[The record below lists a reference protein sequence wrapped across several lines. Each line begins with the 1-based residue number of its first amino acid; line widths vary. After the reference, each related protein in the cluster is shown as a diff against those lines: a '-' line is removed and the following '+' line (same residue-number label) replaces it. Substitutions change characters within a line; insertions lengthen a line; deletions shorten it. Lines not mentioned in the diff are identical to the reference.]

1 MASMIIRGFE
11 IGPFWTNCYIVGSE
25 STSEGMII
33 DPAADP
39 DFIMKQVKKL
49 NLDIKII
56 VATHT
61 HPDHLMA
68 LGAIK
73 KETGASFALH
83 EAEPSGKRAA
93 GASRMISLMVGSP
106 VEPPPDPDI
115 VLKDGDIIEVGDLK
129 FTVLH
134 TPGHSPGGICLYG
147 NGVVFVGDTLF
158 NLSVGRTDFPGCS
171 HDVLI
176 DSIQRKLMVMPDDTT
191 VYPGHGPKTTIGDER
206 RHNPFLRF

>member
-1 MASMIIRGFE
+1 MIIRGFE
-11 IGPFWTNCYIVGSE
+11 IGPFGTNCYIVGSE
-25 STSEGMII
+25 STGEGMII

-49 NLDIKII
+49 ELDIKII
-56 VATHT
+56 VATHS

-68 LGAIK
+68 LGDVK
-73 KETGASFALH
+73 KATGAAFAMH
-83 EAEPSGKRAA
+83 GDEPSGRRAA
-93 GASRMISLMVGSP
+93 GASRMISLMVGGP
-106 VEPPPDPDI
+106 VETPPDPDI

-147 NGVVFVGDTLF
+147 NGVVFAGDTLF
-158 NLSVGRTDFPGCS
+158 NLSVGRSDFPGCS

-176 DSIQRKLMVMPDDTT
+176 DSIERKLMVLPDDTT

-206 RHNPFLRF
+206 RHNPFLR

>member
-1 MASMIIRGFE
+1 MIIRGFE
-11 IGPFWTNCYIVGSE
+11 IGPFGTDCYIVGSE
-25 STSEGMII
+25 ETGKGMII

-56 VATHT
+56 VATHS

-68 LGAIK
+68 LGAVK
-73 KETGASFALH
+73 KGTGAKFAMH
-83 EAEPSGKRAA
+83 GDEPSGKRAA
-93 GASRMISLMVGSP
+93 GASRMISLMVGGP
-106 VEPPPDPDI
+106 VETPPDPDI
-115 VLKDGDIIEVGDLK
+115 ALKDGDIIEVGDLK

-147 NGVVFVGDTLF
+147 NGVVFAGDTLF
-158 NLSVGRTDFPGCS
+158 NLSVGRSDFPGCS
-171 HDVLI
+171 HEVLI
-176 DSIQRKLMVMPDDTT
+176 DSIQRKLMVMPDDTI

>member
-1 MASMIIRGFE
+1 MIIRGFE
-11 IGPFWTNCYIVGSE
+11 IGSFGTNCYIVGSE
-25 STSEGMII
+25 STGEGIII
-33 DPAADP
+33 DPAAAP

-56 VATHT
+56 VATHS

-68 LGAIK
+68 LGDVK
-73 KETGASFALH
+73 KATGASFAMH
-83 EAEPSGKRAA
+83 GDEPSGRRAA

-115 VLKDGDIIEVGDLK
+115 RLKDGDIIEVGDLK

-158 NLSVGRTDFPGCS
+158 NLSVGRSDFPGCS
-171 HDVLI
+171 HEVLI
-176 DSIQRKLMVMPDDTT
+176 DSIQRKLMVLPDDTT

-206 RHNPFLRF
+206 RHNPFLR

>member
-25 STSEGMII
+25 STGEGMII

-115 VLKDGDIIEVGDLK
+115 VLKDGDIVEVGDLK

-176 DSIQRKLMVMPDDTT
+176 DSIQRKLIVLPEDTT

>member
-1 MASMIIRGFE
+1 MIIRGFE
-11 IGPFWTNCYIVGSE
+11 IGPFGTNCYIVGSE
-25 STSEGMII
+25 GTSEGIII

-56 VATHT
+56 VATHS

-68 LGAIK
+68 LGAVK
-73 KETGASFALH
+73 KATGASFAMH
-83 EAEPSGKRAA
+83 GDEPSGKRAE

-106 VEPPPDPDI
+106 VEPPPDPEI
-115 VLKDGDIIEVGDLK
+115 SLKDGDIIEVGDLK

-134 TPGHSPGGICLYG
+134 TPGHSHGGICLYG
-147 NGVVFVGDTLF
+147 DGVVFVGDTLF
-158 NLSVGRTDFPGCS
+158 NLSVGRSDFPGCS
-171 HDVLI
+171 HEVLI

-206 RHNPFLRF
+206 RHNPFLRS

>member
-1 MASMIIRGFE
+1 MIIRGFE
-11 IGPFWTNCYIVGSE
+11 IGPFGTNCYIVGSE
-25 STSEGMII
+25 GTGQGIII
-33 DPAADP
+33 DPAADS

-56 VATHT
+56 VATHS

-68 LGAIK
+68 LGDVK
-73 KETGASFALH
+73 KATGAAFAMH
-83 EAEPSGKRAA
+83 GDEPSGKRAA

-115 VLKDGDIIEVGDLK
+115 RLKDGDIIEVGDLK

-147 NGVVFVGDTLF
+147 NGVVFAGDTLF
-158 NLSVGRTDFPGCS
+158 NLSVGRSDFPGCS
-171 HDVLI
+171 HEVLI
-176 DSIQRKLMVMPDDTT
+176 DSIERKLMVMPDDTT

-206 RHNPFLRF
+206 RHNPFLRS

>member
-1 MASMIIRGFE
+1 MIIRGFE
-11 IGPFWTNCYIVGSE
+11 IGPFGTNCYIVGSE
-25 STSEGMII
+25 STGEGMII

-56 VATHT
+56 VATHS

-68 LGAIK
+68 LGAVK
-73 KETGASFALH
+73 KATGAAFAMH
-83 EAEPSGKRAA
+83 GDEPSGKRAA

-106 VEPPPDPDI
+106 VETPPDPDI

-158 NLSVGRTDFPGCS
+158 NLSVGRSDFPGCS
-171 HDVLI
+171 HEVLI
-176 DSIQRKLMVMPDDTT
+176 DSIQRKLMVMPDDTI

-206 RHNPFLRF
+206 RHNPFLRS

>member
-1 MASMIIRGFE
+1 MIIRGFE
-11 IGPFWTNCYIVGSE
+11 IGSFGTNCYIVGSE
-25 STSEGMII
+25 GTGQGMII
-33 DPAADP
+33 DPAAAP

-56 VATHT
+56 VATHS

-68 LGAIK
+68 LGDVK
-73 KETGASFALH
+73 KATGASFAMH
-83 EAEPSGKRAA
+83 GDEPSGRRAA

-115 VLKDGDIIEVGDLK
+115 RLKDGDIIEVGDLK

-147 NGVVFVGDTLF
+147 TGVVFVGDTLF
-158 NLSVGRTDFPGCS
+158 NLSVGRSDFPGCS
-171 HDVLI
+171 HEVLI
-176 DSIQRKLMVMPDDTT
+176 DSIQRKLMVLPDDTT

-206 RHNPFLRF
+206 RHNPFLR

>member
-1 MASMIIRGFE
+1 MIIRGFE
-11 IGPFWTNCYIVGSE
+11 IGPFGTNCYIVGSE
-25 STSEGMII
+25 GTGQGIII
-33 DPAADP
+33 DPAADS

-56 VATHT
+56 VATHS

-68 LGAIK
+68 LGDVK
-73 KETGASFALH
+73 KATGASFAMH
-83 EAEPSGKRAA
+83 GDEPSGRRAA
-93 GASRMISLMVGSP
+93 GASRMISIMVGSP

-115 VLKDGDIIEVGDLK
+115 SLKDGDIIDLGDLK

-134 TPGHSPGGICLYG
+134 TPGHSPGGICLYS

-158 NLSVGRTDFPGCS
+158 NLSVGRSDFPGCS

-206 RHNPFLRF
+206 RHNPFLRS

>member
-1 MASMIIRGFE
+1 MIIRGFE

-25 STSEGMII
+25 STGEGMII

-39 DFIMKQVKKL
+39 DFILKQVKKL

-56 VATHT
+56 VATHS

-68 LGAIK
+68 LGAVK

-115 VLKDGDIIEVGDLK
+115 SLKDGDIIDVGDLK

-158 NLSVGRTDFPGCS
+158 NLSVGRSDFPGCS

-176 DSIQRKLMVMPDDTT
+176 DSIQRKLLVMPDDTT

>member
-1 MASMIIRGFE
+1 MIIRGFE

-25 STSEGMII
+25 STGEGMII

-39 DFIMKQVKKL
+39 GFIMKQVKKL

-115 VLKDGDIIEVGDLK
+115 VLKDGDIVEVGDLK

-206 RHNPFLRF
+206 RHNPFLRGWA

>member
-1 MASMIIRGFE
+1 MIIRGFE
-11 IGPFWTNCYIVGSE
+11 IGPFWTDCYIVGCE
-25 STSEGMII
+25 DTGQGMII
-33 DPAADP
+33 DPAADA
-39 DFIMKQVKKL
+39 DFIMKQVKNL

-56 VATHT
+56 VATHS

-68 LGAIK
+68 LGDVMKA
-73 KETGASFALH
+73 TGAKFAMH
-83 EAEPSGKRAA
+83 GDEPSGERAE
-93 GASRMISLMVGSP
+93 GASRMISLMVGGP
-106 VEPPPDPDI
+106 VEAPPDPDI

-147 NGVVFVGDTLF
+147 NGVAFVGDTLF
-158 NLSVGRTDFPGCS
+158 SLSVGRSDFPGCS
-171 HDVLI
+171 HEVLI
-176 DSIQRKLMVMPDDTT
+176 DSIRRKLMTLPDDTT

>member
-1 MASMIIRGFE
+1 MIIRGFE
-11 IGPFWTNCYIVGSE
+11 IGPFGTNCYIVGSE
-25 STSEGMII
+25 GTGQGIII
-33 DPAADP
+33 DPAADS

-56 VATHT
+56 VATHS

-68 LGAIK
+68 LGDVK
-73 KETGASFALH
+73 KATGASFAMH
-83 EAEPSGKRAA
+83 GDEPSGRRAA
-93 GASRMISLMVGSP
+93 GASRMISIMVGSP

-115 VLKDGDIIEVGDLK
+115 SLKDGDIIELGDLK

-158 NLSVGRTDFPGCS
+158 NLSVGRSDFPGCS
-171 HDVLI
+171 HEVLI
-176 DSIQRKLMVMPDDTT
+176 DSIQRKLMVMPDDTI

-206 RHNPFLRF
+206 RHNPFLRS

>member
-1 MASMIIRGFE
+1 MIIRGFE
-11 IGPFWTNCYIVGSE
+11 IGPFWTDCYIVGSE
-25 STSEGMII
+25 STGEGMII
-33 DPAADP
+33 DPAADA
-39 DFIMKQVKKL
+39 DFIMKQVKNM

-56 VATHT
+56 VATHS

-68 LGAIK
+68 LGDVMKA
-73 KETGASFALH
+73 TGAKFAMH
-83 EAEPSGKRAA
+83 GDEPSGERAV
-93 GASRMISLMVGSP
+93 GASRMISIMVGGP
-106 VEPPPDPDI
+106 VEAPPDPDI

-147 NGVVFVGDTLF
+147 NGVAFVGDTLF
-158 NLSVGRTDFPGCS
+158 NLSVGRSDFPGCS
-171 HDVLI
+171 HEVLI
-176 DSIQRKLMVMPDDTT
+176 DSIRRKLMTLPDDTT

>member
-1 MASMIIRGFE
+1 MIIRGFE
-11 IGPFWTNCYIVGSE
+11 IGPFGTNCYIVGSE
-25 STSEGMII
+25 GTGQGIII
-33 DPAADP
+33 DPAADS

-56 VATHT
+56 VATHS

-68 LGAIK
+68 LGDVK
-73 KETGASFALH
+73 KATGASFAMH
-83 EAEPSGKRAA
+83 GDEPSGRRAA
-93 GASRMISLMVGSP
+93 GASRMISIMVGSP

-115 VLKDGDIIEVGDLK
+115 SLKDGDIIELGDLK

-158 NLSVGRTDFPGCS
+158 NLSVGRSDFPGCS
-171 HDVLI
+171 HEVLI
-176 DSIQRKLMVMPDDTT
+176 DSIQRKLMVLPDDTT

-206 RHNPFLRF
+206 RHNPFLR

>member
-1 MASMIIRGFE
+1 MIIRGFE
-11 IGPFWTNCYIVGSE
+11 IGPFGTNCYIVGSE
-25 STSEGMII
+25 GTGQGIII
-33 DPAADP
+33 DPAADS

-56 VATHT
+56 VATHS

-68 LGAIK
+68 LGDVK
-73 KETGASFALH
+73 KATGAAFAMH
-83 EAEPSGKRAA
+83 GDEPSGKRAA

-115 VLKDGDIIEVGDLK
+115 RLKDGDIIEVGDLK

-158 NLSVGRTDFPGCS
+158 NLSVGRSDFPGCS
-171 HDVLI
+171 HEVLI
-176 DSIQRKLMVMPDDTT
+176 DSIQRKLMVLPDDTT

-206 RHNPFLRF
+206 RHNPFLR

>member
-1 MASMIIRGFE
+1 MIIHGFE
-11 IGPFWTNCYIVGSE
+11 IGPFGTNCYIVGSE
-25 STSEGMII
+25 STGEGMII
-33 DPAADP
+33 DPAADA

-49 NLDIKII
+49 NLEIKII
-56 VATHT
+56 VATHS

-68 LGAIK
+68 LGDVK
-73 KETGASFALH
+73 KATGSSFAMH
-83 EAEPSGKRAA
+83 GDEPSGKRAA
-93 GASRMISLMVGSP
+93 GASRMISLIVGSP

-129 FTVLH
+129 FTVFH

-158 NLSVGRTDFPGCS
+158 NLSVGRSDFPGCS

-206 RHNPFLRF
+206 RHNPFLRS

>member
-1 MASMIIRGFE
+1 MIIRGFE
-11 IGPFWTNCYIVGSE
+11 IGPFGTNCYIVGSE
-25 STSEGMII
+25 GTGQGIII
-33 DPAADP
+33 DPAADS

-56 VATHT
+56 VATHS

-68 LGAIK
+68 LGDVK
-73 KETGASFALH
+73 KATGASFAMH
-83 EAEPSGKRAA
+83 GDEPSGRRAA

-115 VLKDGDIIEVGDLK
+115 RLKDGDIIEVGDLK

-158 NLSVGRTDFPGCS
+158 NLSVGRSDFPGCS
-171 HDVLI
+171 HEVLI
-176 DSIQRKLMVMPDDTT
+176 DSIQRKLMVMPDDTI

-206 RHNPFLRF
+206 RHNPFLRS

>member
-1 MASMIIRGFE
+1 MIIRGFE

-25 STSEGMII
+25 STGEGMII

-115 VLKDGDIIEVGDLK
+115 VLKDGDIVEVGDLK

-176 DSIQRKLMVMPDDTT
+176 DSIQRKLIVLPEDTT

>member
-1 MASMIIRGFE
+1 MIIRGFE
-11 IGPFWTNCYIVGSE
+11 IGSFGTNCYIVGSE
-25 STSEGMII
+25 GTGQGMII
-33 DPAADP
+33 DPAAAP

-56 VATHT
+56 VATHS

-68 LGAIK
+68 LGDVK
-73 KETGASFALH
+73 KATGASFAMH
-83 EAEPSGKRAA
+83 GDEPSGRRAA

-115 VLKDGDIIEVGDLK
+115 RLKDGDIIEVGDLK

-158 NLSVGRTDFPGCS
+158 NLSVGRSDFPGCS
-171 HDVLI
+171 HEVLI
-176 DSIQRKLMVMPDDTT
+176 DSIQRKLMVLPDDTT

-206 RHNPFLRF
+206 RHNPFLR

>member
-1 MASMIIRGFE
+1 MIIRGFE

>member
-1 MASMIIRGFE
+1 MIIRGFE
-11 IGPFWTNCYIVGSE
+11 IGPFGTDCYIVGSE
-25 STSEGMII
+25 STGEGMII
-33 DPAADP
+33 DPAADS

-49 NLDIKII
+49 NLKIKII
-56 VATHT
+56 VATHS

-68 LGAIK
+68 LGAVK
-73 KETGASFALH
+73 KATGAAFAMH
-83 EAEPSGKRAA
+83 GDEPSGKRAA
-93 GASRMISLMVGSP
+93 GASRMISLMVGGP
-106 VEPPPDPDI
+106 VEAAPDPDI
-115 VLKDGDIIEVGDLK
+115 VLKDGDVVEVGDLK

-158 NLSVGRTDFPGCS
+158 NLSVGRSDFPGCS

-191 VYPGHGPKTTIGDER
+191 VYPGHGPKTTIGDAR
-206 RHNPFLRF
+206 RHNPFLRS